1 MRGIRFHQVGKEF
14 SGVPVLSGI
23 ELFFDEGRIHAIVGE
38 NGAGKS
44 TLMYILS
51 GVYTPS
57 AGHVSIDGNDAGIA
71 SPKDAA
77 RLGIGMV
84 HQHFM
89 LIDTLKV
96 WQNIILGAEPRR
108 GIRIDKKAAFALIR
122 QTGEKYGI
130 VPDLDTPAG
139 LLPVGEQQRVEILK
153 VLCRDAKYIILDE
166 PTSVLTPGEITGL
179 LESIRRLKAMGKT
192 ILFISHKLEEV
203 MAVADTIT
211 VLRGGKSQG
220 MVEAADAAVD
230 DIVQKMVG
238 RRVDFGRR
246 VRNPRSA
253 EGAAVLRI
261 RDLRGS
267 REAFSCPLDG
277 LSLELREGEILGLA
291 GVDGNGQSELVKAIL
306 GIEPPAGGSIILGG
320 EDITGKKTPEL
331 RRERIAC
338 IPPDR
343 QEQGLVLE
351 ESIVRNATLGCEDR
365 RDFRRGPFLSP
376 KKFRKAVRDL
386 IDRYGVVY
394 NRLDQNLGDLSGGNQ
409 QKIILARECEWKG
422 TQLILAVNPTR
433 GLDIGAIEFVYGKLN
448 QYKCAGK
455 AILLIS
461 TELQEILTLSDRIA
475 VMFRGAIVYT
485 RENEGLDIEEIGAYM
500 AGVRGRVS

>member
-1 MRGIRFHQVGKEF
+1 VRGIRFNQVGKEF
-14 SGVPVLSGI
+14 FGKYVLSDI
-23 ELFFDEGRIHAIVGE
+23 NLFFDEGRIHAIVGE

-44 TLMYILS
+44 TLMNILS

-57 AGHVSIDGNDAGIA
+57 TGYVSIDGNDAGIA

-89 LIDTLKV
+89 LIDMLSV

-130 VPDLDTPAG
+130 LPDLNKPAG
-139 LLPVGEQQRVEILK
+139 LLTVGEQQRVEILK

-166 PTSVLTPGEITGL
+166 PTAVLTPAEITKL
-179 LESIRRLKAMGKT
+179 LENIRHLKAMGKT

-203 MAVADTIT
+203 MAIADTVT
-211 VLRGGKSQG
+211 VLRLGESQG
-220 MVEAADAAVD
+220 MVNAAETTVD
-230 DIVQKMVG
+230 VIVQKMVG

-246 VRNPRSA
+246 LKNPRTGG
-253 EGAAVLRI
+253 EILRI
-261 RDLRGS
+261 RNLCTPRA
-267 REAFSCPLDG
+267 AFNCPLDR
-277 LSLELREGEILGLA
+277 LSLDLQEGEILGVA
-291 GVDGNGQSELVKAIL
+291 GVDGNGQIELVRAIL
-306 GIEPPAGGSIILGG
+306 GIEPPVRGNIVLGG

-351 ESIVRNATLGCEDR
+351 ESVIRNATLGCEDR
-365 RDFRRGPFLSP
+365 RDFKTGPLLSSG
-376 KKFRKAVRDL
+376 KIRTAVEGL
-386 IDRYGVVY
+386 MGRYGVVY
-394 NRLDQNLGDLSGGNQ
+394 NRLEQNMEDLSGGNQ

-448 QYKCAGK
+448 QYKTAGK

-461 TELQEILTLSDRIA
+461 TELQEILTLADRIA
-475 VMFRGAIVYT
+475 VIFRGAIVHT
-485 RENEGLDIEEIGAYM
+485 RENEDVNIEEIGSYM
-500 AGVRGRVS
+500 AGIAGRAS